1 MIWFFKNPSRSDT
14 VKRAMGALKTMGYDK
29 KIMVLKHEPA
39 IPSEVAG
46 QLGVETGA
54 VVRSLPFMIGNTPV
68 IAFIA
73 GDRACKIEELPRCLH
88 LKGEVLPMTGQEV
101 TDIFGYE
108 PGGIAPVALPGTA
121 IPGAAIPMAIDVSLK
136 RFETIYVPAGHPLCY
151 FGTTVK
157 ELNRITQG
165 IISYAIAAP
174 A

>member
-1 MIWFFKNPSRSDT
+1 MIWFFKSPARSDT

-29 KIMVLKHEPA
+29 KILVLKHP
-39 IPSEVAG
+39 PTLPGEVAG
-46 QLGVETGA
+46 QLGVATGA
-54 VVRSLPFMIGNTPV
+54 VVQALPFVIGGVPV
-68 IAFIA
+68 VAFIA
-73 GDRACKIEELPRCLH
+73 GDHVCKTEELPRCLNI
-88 LKGEVLPMTGQEV
+88 KGDAQPMTAYEV
-101 TDIFGYE
+101 TELTGYE

-121 IPGAAIPMAIDVSLK
+121 IPGSAIPMAIDVSLK